1 VLKIQPKF
9 ALSAAKLGDSSS
21 VKVGQWAIAIGNPF
35 GFDHSLTVG
44 VISAKERTNVLGD
57 EGKAKYQNFL
67 QTDASINHG
76 NSGGPLCNIEGEVIG
91 INSNIST
98 PNEGSIGIG
107 FAIPINMVKRSIPD
121 LIKAGHVITP
131 HLGFYTQEIDS
142 KLAAALKL
150 GSTQGV
156 LVTDVAA
163 GLPADKAGLKRGDI
177 VMLVNGNSCA
187 NPGELKTRLYEVKP
201 GDSLML
207 TVLRKGKPLGLRI
220 ETSAASAKDEA
231 AGWHGLQV
239 EENSPERAQSLGLAL
254 IQGLIV
260 TKVSKGSSAAQIG
273 LAPGDVILE
282 VNQQRLEGLEAWNKM
297 TGALEESGDA
307 ILLIVRGRS
316 SAYVVL
322 PGEK

>member
-1 VLKIQPKF
+1 
-9 ALSAAKLGDSSS
+9 
-21 VKVGQWAIAIGNPF
+21 
-35 GFDHSLTVG
+35 
-44 VISAKERTNVLGD
+44 LGD

-76 NSGGPLCNIEGEVIG
+76 NSGGPLCNINGEVIG
-91 INSNIST
+91 INTAIST

-121 LIKAGHVITP
+121 LVKSGHVITP
-131 HLGFYTQEIDS
+131 HLGFYTQEIDA

-150 GSTQGV
+150 GNTQGV

-177 VMLVNGNSCA
+177 IMLVNGNSSA

-201 GDSLML
+201 GDKLLL
-207 TVLRKGKPLGLRI
+207 TVLRKGKPLGLEI
-220 ETSAASAKDEA
+220 ETSAAAASKEET

-254 IQGLIV
+254 VQGLIV
-260 TKVSKGSSAAQIG
+260 TKVSKGSSGAQIG
-273 LAPGDVILE
+273 LASGDVILE
-282 VNQQRLEGLEAWNKM
+282 VNQQRLEGMAAWNKM
-297 TGALEESGDA
+297 TGALEENSDA